1 MYTFRILEKILFMLI
16 FFFSMFTIIN
26 RLIPIDEKQCNEV
39 YIKFL
44 NTKVKINKYEQEIL
58 ENTMYPEC
66 DYTDNII
73 GYSKIKDKLNSII
86 IKPLL
91 KKSEILPNGVIF
103 YGEPGTGKTLF
114 AKYILN
120 KAKVSF
126 INFDIS
132 SIENKYYGESSKYM
146 KAVFTLAK
154 KLEPCIIF
162 IDEIDGV
169 CGERS
174 SIDQFQVN
182 SMKTQMLK
190 YMDGISKGNKIILIG
205 ATNKL
210 NFIDN
215 AILRRMKTTI
225 KFDNPN
231 EDEIQEM
238 IKYYITDTE
247 LCKSILKD
255 YKSCIGCSGSDI
267 YEICKLVMLKKENN
281 EDFSL
286 SSVLDDISNP

>member
-1 MYTFRILEKILFMLI
+1 MYTFRIIEKLFFMV
-16 FFFSMFTIIN
+16 FFFATMYTIIN
-26 RLIPIDEKQCNEV
+26 RLIPIDEKHCNEV
-39 YIKFL
+39 YINFL
-44 NTKVKINKYEQEIL
+44 NKKVQLNKYEQELL
-58 ENTMYPEC
+58 ENTMYPE
-66 DYTDNII
+66 DNYTDNII

-91 KKSEILPNGVIF
+91 NRSEILPNGIIF
-103 YGEPGTGKTLF
+103 QGEPGTGKTLF

-162 IDEIDGV
+162 IDELDGV
-169 CGERS
+169 CGERT

-225 KFDNPN
+225 KFDLPSK
-231 EDEIQEM
+231 EEIKAM
-238 IKYYITDTE
+238 IEFYITDIE
-247 LCKSILKD
+247 LCESVIKD
-255 YKSCIGCSGSDI
+255 YQLCVGYSGSDI
-267 YEICKLVMLKKENN
+267 YEICKLVMLKKESN

-286 SSVLDDISNP
+286 QSVLYDIGNS